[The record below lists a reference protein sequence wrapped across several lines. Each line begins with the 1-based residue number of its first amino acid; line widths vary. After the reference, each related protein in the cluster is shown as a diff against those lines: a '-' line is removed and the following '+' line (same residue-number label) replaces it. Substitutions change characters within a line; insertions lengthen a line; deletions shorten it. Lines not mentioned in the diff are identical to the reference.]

1 MKKFLLF
8 ILISIPLQLCAQDSI
23 APAKPEWQQTE
34 FDRLLLEHSLQWI
47 DTTGCSGSFTKDS
60 LPDSVYISRLKAL
73 PCVIEMPYN
82 SLIRS
87 FIEMY
92 VNRRP
97 RQVAKLRMLGQY
109 YFPLF
114 EDALHRN
121 GLPEELKYL
130 PVIESGLNPNACSPM
145 GACGLWQFMPR
156 TAKNSGL
163 EVNSLVDERF
173 DPIKATDAACRFLKS
188 LYRIY
193 GDWNLVIAAYNC
205 GPGNINKAVH
215 RSGGKTDFW
224 DIYPYL
230 PQETRSYLP
239 IFVAAVYALNYAD
252 EHNICTH
259 LPDRTLATDTILTD
273 KRLHLRQVEYG
284 TGIAL
289 DELRRLNPQYR
300 MDILPGGKPYAL
312 CLPIDQTGAF
322 IQLED
327 SITAYL
333 ADSLINNRRDVIDLA
348 QKTDADGLPV
358 SGTITYKVKPGDNLG
373 AIAKKYHTTV
383 AKIQKANH
391 LKGTTIQIGQKLK
404 IPR

>member
-1 MKKFLLF
+1 MT
-8 ILISIPLQLCAQDSI
+8 LCVAAQDTVS
-23 APAKPEWQQTE
+23 AALPVWQQTE
-34 FDRLLLEHSLQWI
+34 FDRLLLEHSMQWI
-47 DTTGCSGSFTKDS
+47 DTTACTSQPLRDT
-60 LPDSVYISRLKAL
+60 LPDSVYIARLKAL

-82 SLIRS
+82 NVVRS

-92 VNRRP
+92 VMRRP
-97 RQVAKLRMLGQY
+97 KQVARLRMLGQY
-109 YFPLF
+109 YFPIF
-114 EDALHRN
+114 EDALHQY

-130 PVIESGLNPNACSPM
+130 PVIESGLNPTACSHM
-145 GACGLWQFMPR
+145 GAAGLWQFMPR
-156 TAKNSGL
+156 TAKNCGL
-163 EVNSLVDERF
+163 EVNSLIDERF
-173 DPIKATDAACRFLKS
+173 DPLKATDAACRFLKS

-239 IFVAAVYALNYAD
+239 IFIAATYALNYAD
-252 EHNICTH
+252 EHNICTAQ
-259 LPDRTLATDTILTD
+259 PDRTLATDTIQTD
-273 KRLHLRQVEYG
+273 RRLHLLQVEHA
-284 TGIAL
+284 TGIPLA
-289 DELRRLNPQYR
+289 ELRCLNPQYR
-300 MDILPGGKPYAL
+300 MDILPGGKPYPL
-312 CLPIDQTGAF
+312 CLPIDMIGAY
-322 IQLED
+322 IQQED
-327 SITAYL
+327 SIMAYL

-348 QKTDADGLPV
+348 QKTDADGLPI
-358 SGTITYKVKPGDNLG
+358 SGTITYKVKAGDNLG

-391 LKGTTIQIGQKLK
+391 LNTTVIQIGQQLK